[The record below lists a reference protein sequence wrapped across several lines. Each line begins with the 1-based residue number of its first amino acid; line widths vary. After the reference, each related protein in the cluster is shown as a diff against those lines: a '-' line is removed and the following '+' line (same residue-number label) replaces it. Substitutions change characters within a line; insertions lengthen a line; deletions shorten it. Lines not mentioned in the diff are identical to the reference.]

1 MLKAVI
7 FDMDGTIVDSLPYH
21 EKSWELFSEIHP
33 LKNFN
38 DLLLQKK
45 GGTILEI
52 MRFLLGN
59 EKSDDELKSLGEV
72 KESLYRQIYCP
83 NVQPIDGFIQFLETL
98 KNKKYLINIASNGGH
113 NNINFI
119 MDHLKC
125 NDYFKVKI
133 GGEDVVKGKP
143 SPEMFIKVMRILSVK
158 PNECL
163 IFEDSLEGVKAGV
176 KLGAIVVGITTT
188 HKEEKLI
195 NIGCRMAIKNYSDP
209 HLLNKIVSNYF
220 V

>member
-7 FDMDGTIVDSLPYH
+7 FDMDGTIIDSLPYH
-21 EKSWELFSEIHP
+21 KKSWELFLKIHP

-38 DLLLQKK
+38 KLLLQKK

-52 MRFLLGN
+52 MKLLLGN
-59 EKSDDELKSLGEV
+59 EKNDDELKKLGEI
-72 KESLYRQIYCP
+72 KESLYRQIYSP
-83 NVQPIDGFIQFLETL
+83 NVKPIKGFIEFLEIL
-98 KNKKYLINIASNGGH
+98 KNKKYLINLASNGGH
-113 NNINFI
+113 TNINFI
-119 MDHLKC
+119 MEHLKC

-133 GGEDVVKGKP
+133 GGEDVIKGKP
-143 SPEMFIKVMRILSVK
+143 DPEMFIKVMEILSVE

-176 KLGAIVVGITTT
+176 KSGAIVVGVTTT
-188 HKEEKLI
+188 HKVEKLI
-195 NIGCRMAIKNYSDP
+195 DLGCGIAIKDYSDP

-220 V
+220 I